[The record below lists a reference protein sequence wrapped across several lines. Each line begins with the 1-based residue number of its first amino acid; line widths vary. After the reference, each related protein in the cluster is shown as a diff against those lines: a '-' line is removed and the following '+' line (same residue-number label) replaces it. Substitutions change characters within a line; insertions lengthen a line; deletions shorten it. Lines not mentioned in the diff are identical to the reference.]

1 MSLILKVTAEE
12 VRSKASEINAQKD
25 AMSTY
30 LQDMQGKVNTLQE
43 AWNSPSGQKYVEKF
57 NLLAKEIQ
65 DALEEIQKN
74 TQNLNDA
81 ATQYET
87 IENTQSQA
95 VDSLSTDNIF

>member
-1 MSLILKVTAEE
+1 
-12 VRSKASEINAQKD
+12 
-25 AMSTY
+25 MSTY

>member
-1 MSLILKVTAEE
+1 MSLILKVTPEE

-57 NLLAKEIQ
+57 N
-65 DALEEIQKN
+65 D
-74 TQNLNDA
+74 NDVVGVVA
-81 ATQYET
+81 GASAPKYL
-87 IENTQSQA
+87 IDKI
-95 VDSLSTDNIF
+95 VSLIF